1 MKWANDLMKSRV
13 KTVFRLQNSFF
24 ALIVLVFLATQ
35 FPGDVWGQGK
45 QKQRFKEERARMVKF
60 AVKDAGVTNQ
70 RVLDAMVDTP
80 REMFIPNKL
89 WSSAY
94 LDAALP
100 IGDEQT
106 ISSPF
111 IVAYMTESLDP
122 QPDDRIL
129 EIGTGSGYQAA
140 ILSPLVSEVYSIEI
154 VRPLGERAKKTLKR
168 LKYDNVH
175 VKVGD
180 GFKGWPS
187 QAPFDKIILTC
198 SPEIVPEPLK
208 EQLREG
214 GLMVLP
220 MGERHQQNLMLYK
233 KENGK
238 LVPTALRPTLFVPMT
253 GAAEKKREVLP
264 NPDNP
269 QILNGDFEEELP
281 ENGFID
287 GWYYQRSLELVDDK
301 LSPGG
306 KRHVRFTADQ
316 VGQKAHL
323 MQGFAIN
330 GRVIGKIKLMAS
342 VKCDEVLQGTHP
354 QDLPV
359 ASITFYDDHRRELG
373 TGFIGPFRGT
383 RDWRNYDN
391 TIRVPENTREALIR
405 IGLFGATGSASF
417 DNVLIQPM
425 PRK

>member
-1 MKWANDLMKSRV
+1 MIGKNYWIL
-13 KTVFRLQNSFF
+13 
-24 ALIVLVFLATQ
+24 ALVCILSCQGATNRAL
-35 FPGDVWGQGK
+35 GQGAQK
-45 QKQRFKEERARMVKF
+45 QKYKQERAAMVQV

-70 RVLDAMVDTP
+70 RVLDSMLDAP
-80 REMFIPNKL
+80 REMFIPL
-89 WSSAY
+89 RLRDSAY

-100 IGDEQT
+100 IGNEQT

-122 QPDDRIL
+122 QPSDRVL

-140 ILSPLVSEVYSIEI
+140 ILSPLVKDVYTIEI
-154 VRPLGERAKKTLKR
+154 VRPLGEQARKTLKQ

-175 VKVGD
+175 VKIGD
-180 GFKGWPS
+180 GFQGWPS
-187 QAPFDKIILTC
+187 HAPFDKIILTC

-208 EQLREG
+208 EQLAEG

-233 KENGK
+233 KVDGE

-253 GAAEKKREVLP
+253 GAAEESREVLP
-264 NPDNP
+264 DPNNPA
-269 QILNGDFEEELP
+269 ILNGDFEEDLP
-281 ENGFID
+281 ENGFIK
-287 GWYYQRSLELVDDK
+287 GWYYQRSLELVDDE

-306 KRHVRFTADQ
+306 KRHVKFTATQ
-316 VGQKAHL
+316 TGQKAHL

-330 GRVIGKIKLMAS
+330 GRKIASIRLFAS
-342 VKCDEVLQGTHP
+342 VKCENVLAGTHP
-354 QDLPV
+354 TQDLPIV
-359 ASITFYDDHRRELG
+359 SITFYDDHRRELG

-383 RDWRNYDN
+383 RDWRNLDN
-391 TIRVPENTREALIR
+391 EIKVPKDTREAIIR

-417 DNVLIQPM
+417 DNIMIRPKK
-425 PRK
+425 R